1 VEISLPCRGQDRAV
15 DKHGQTMDFLL
26 TEQRDER
33 KATRFLTKA
42 IRRHGVPE
50 TITINGS
57 EANAAA
63 IKRYNEEHRTAIV
76 IRQVKYLNNIVEQDH
91 RGVKR
96 ITRPE
101 VGLKS
106 FAAVQDTMVGIEL
119 MCIIEQRQM
128 VVEKG
133 GKVSLQLNSSTPWL
147 PNHLRVRVTSSQITY
162 ARKFETKPLRP
173 TLSRC
178 CQRHHRCSSP
188 ADHVTLR

>member
-1 VEISLPCRGQDRAV
+1 
-15 DKHGQTMDFLL
+15 M
-26 TEQRDER
+26 
-33 KATRFLTKA
+33 
-42 IRRHGVPE
+42 
-50 TITINGS
+50 
-57 EANAAA
+57 
-63 IKRYNEEHRTAIV
+63 
-76 IRQVKYLNNIVEQDH
+76 VEQDH

-101 VGLKS
+101 VGFKS

-147 PNHLRVRVTSSQITY
+147 PNHLTVRVTSSQITY

-188 ADHVTLR
+188 ADHVPLR